1 MSIRSRDVWPET
13 YERLSTRA
21 LAGLTPDELEA
32 LADSAWLVCR
42 LQESVDARQRAYTGY
57 QEAHDDRSTVR
68 TAWRLFWDNLYN
80 GDKVVA
86 LGWLLRARRHLAALP
101 ESAEHGFVALAES
114 ELALNRGAG
123 DEAAVYAARAI
134 EIGERHGTPSIVAL
148 GLTLRGRAL
157 IAQGRLQEGCA
168 GLDEAMTLLLSG
180 RLDVFFTGAV
190 YCTVIAQCLDV
201 ADLERAAEWTDAAR
215 SWCASLPV
223 VTPFHGIC
231 RIHRGEVLGLRGL
244 WAEAEDE
251 IRTAGEELTAFKPRS
266 AAEALYALAE
276 IRRRRGDLAG
286 AEQSYLRAHALGRD
300 PQPGLAL
307 VRLAQGQITA
317 ASAALRTA
325 LADRSMSRGQRA
337 HLLAAQVSVALA
349 AGEYELAGETAQE
362 LSSIASALDRPV
374 IIAMAALA
382 RGACRLATNDAESA
396 VRELRV
402 ALARWRDLR
411 LPYEEAQTQLLL
423 GKAAQAMGDEEG
435 GRLEIQT
442 ARAGFERLGA
452 RRDAHRAAA
461 ALAGRADRLAGL
473 TEREAEVLRL
483 VAAGMS
489 NRPIGQA
496 LAISEYTVARHLQNL
511 FIKLG
516 VSSRA
521 AAAAVA
527 IAQQLA

>member
-1 MSIRSRDVWPET
+1 
-13 YERLSTRA
+13 
-21 LAGLTPDELEA
+21 
-32 LADSAWLVCR
+32 
-42 LQESVDARQRAYTGY
+42 
-57 QEAHDDRSTVR
+57 
-68 TAWRLFWDNLYN
+68 
-80 GDKVVA
+80 
-86 LGWLLRARRHLAALP
+86 
-101 ESAEHGFVALAES
+101 
-114 ELALNRGAG
+114 
-123 DEAAVYAARAI
+123 
-134 EIGERHGTPSIVAL
+134 
-148 GLTLRGRAL
+148 
-157 IAQGRLQEGCA
+157 
-168 GLDEAMTLLLSG
+168 
-180 RLDVFFTGAV
+180 
-190 YCTVIAQCLDV
+190 
-201 ADLERAAEWTDAAR
+201 
-215 SWCASLPV
+215 
-223 VTPFHGIC
+223 
-231 RIHRGEVLGLRGL
+231 
-244 WAEAEDE
+244 
-251 IRTAGEELTAFKPRS
+251 
-266 AAEALYALAE
+266 
-276 IRRRRGDLAG
+276 
-286 AEQSYLRAHALGRD
+286 
-300 PQPGLAL
+300 
-307 VRLAQGQITA
+307 
-317 ASAALRTA
+317 
-325 LADRSMSRGQRA
+325 MSRGQRA